1 MEGPD
6 LGFEVFAETIPLT
19 ASGRT
24 GAVMELKRGCISHA
38 LEVLDRLET
47 LRTSQEGS
55 RNERLTIFLKD
66 PEAEYADGWFMCVP
80 RCFNDSLDIRK
91 TERVVKRQKQLS
103 WTQGYVF
110 SFSEGD
116 ILYDTAKAYESWTE
130 ALKEMKVC
138 IQVQSGTAASKT
150 FAGSVRFTTLVPDV
164 QKKKLVKV
172 KEETLTQEEFVRLL
186 ISGERMPSILEM
198 DLPMIPAQEQPLA
211 KTEILSIPEERKSR
225 FLKDDVILVKS
236 VFGWID
242 EEIHRARVNWC
253 DQKELGY
260 TLLDESGGNVI
271 PVDEAV
277 LIKYPRPGV
286 VKFYKKQAPD
296 HNL

>member
-1 MEGPD
+1 
-6 LGFEVFAETIPLT
+6 
-19 ASGRT
+19 
-24 GAVMELKRGCISHA
+24 
-38 LEVLDRLET
+38 
-47 LRTSQEGS
+47 
-55 RNERLTIFLKD
+55 LTIFLKD

-186 ISGERMPSILEM
+186 ISGER
-198 DLPMIPAQEQPLA
+198 
-211 KTEILSIPEERKSR
+211 ILSIPEERKSR